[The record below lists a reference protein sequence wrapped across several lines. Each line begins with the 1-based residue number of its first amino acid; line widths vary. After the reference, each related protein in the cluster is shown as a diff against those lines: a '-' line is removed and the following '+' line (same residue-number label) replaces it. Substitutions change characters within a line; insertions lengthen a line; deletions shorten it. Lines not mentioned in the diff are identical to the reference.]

1 MTVVAPFDDESPLTK
16 CLVVLV
22 VGLLHAAFYLVVS
35 DNQRIP
41 LKTDDPEAILR
52 VQFIGSQH
60 RPTVRATGRS
70 SQRRMLLTAHAR
82 PSVVPNKPLSVA
94 QGSGLPSRRI
104 QATAQT
110 TLPFSGS
117 DLNLEWNEPVDSHP
131 DYRPG
136 LTTDRVPPSMQKR
149 APNRFRMRKQISGK
163 DVVEGASQLLGL
175 WPPGYTTDPC
185 PTIKRNIGELMTDTR
200 AAARE
205 LLDQELQKQQSY
217 CP

>member
-1 MTVVAPFDDESPLTK
+1 
-16 CLVVLV
+16 
-22 VGLLHAAFYLVVS
+22 
-35 DNQRIP
+35 
-41 LKTDDPEAILR
+41 
-52 VQFIGSQH
+52 
-60 RPTVRATGRS
+60 
-70 SQRRMLLTAHAR
+70 
-82 PSVVPNKPLSVA
+82 
-94 QGSGLPSRRI
+94 
-104 QATAQT
+104 
-110 TLPFSGS
+110 
-117 DLNLEWNEPVDSHP
+117 
-131 DYRPG
+131 
-136 LTTDRVPPSMQKR
+136 MQKR